1 MEISMSLL
9 LLVSQLPVPVQ
20 SRNTPSPWCGPP
32 LHNQVVV
39 VVFSAL
45 FLLLLQNLEIVIELG
60 KGQSAAE
67 SRSGGR
73 PKIGKESQGKH
84 GRELYEQ

>member
-1 MEISMSLL
+1 M
-9 LLVSQLPVPVQ
+9 
-20 SRNTPSPWCGPP
+20 
-32 LHNQVVV
+32 
-39 VVFSAL
+39 VVFSAS